1 MPLFRSRAAGL
12 SGVLGTLA
20 GLICAALSTAGPA
33 YAATPTVL
41 YASPSGSGSTCSLSA
56 PCSLD
61 GAKSKVAGLAPGIDV
76 YLRGGTYRLSQA
88 FALGPSDSGRNGFKV
103 VYAGYPGEK
112 PVLSGAPKVSGFTV
126 FDSSKNIYR
135 AAVPAGTQS
144 RQLFVDGVRAQ
155 RARGPLNPSG
165 FTLSGSS
172 FITSDSSYT
181 SFTNASSV
189 EVVATAPGPPPPS
202 PS

>member
-12 SGVLGTLA
+12 SGALGTLA

-33 YAATPTVL
+33 YAVTPTVL

-61 GAKSKVAGLAPGIDV
+61 GAKSKVAGLAPGMAADIDV

-88 FALGPSDSGRNGFKV
+88 FALGASDSGRNGFKV
-103 VYAGYPGEK
+103 VYAAYPGEK
-112 PVLSGAPKVSGFTV
+112 PVLNGATKVTGFSL
-126 FDSSKNIYR
+126 FDSSKGIYR

-144 RQLFVDGVRAQ
+144 RQLFVDGVRRSAHAV
-155 RARGPLNPSG
+155 R
-165 FTLSGSS
+165 
-172 FITSDSSYT
+172 
-181 SFTNASSV
+181 
-189 EVVATAPGPPPPS
+189 
-202 PS
+202 